1 MTAPDLAPG
10 GCTARNSTSQQ
21 SRRAAPS
28 TQLWFSWSNPPAP
41 SPQPG
46 EPTQLRTN
54 QHSFPIFPTATL
66 CSGPPPRAWAATV
79 PPLWAALHTPIPAEH
94 LPRVS
99 RGAESNPKQW
109 GCMGLQWDLGGTG
122 RSCFLKS
129 ISLHPSLSK

>member
-1 MTAPDLAPG
+1 MTATDLAPG

-21 SRRAAPS
+21 SHRAAPI

-79 PPLWAALHTPIPAEH
+79 SPYGLPCTPPSLLSTCHVSHGAQNPTPSTGAA
-94 LPRVS
+94 
-99 RGAESNPKQW
+99 W
-109 GCMGLQWDLGGTG
+109 GCSGTWEALEG
-122 RSCFLKS
+122 VVFLRAF
-129 ISLHPSLSK
+129 LSTPL